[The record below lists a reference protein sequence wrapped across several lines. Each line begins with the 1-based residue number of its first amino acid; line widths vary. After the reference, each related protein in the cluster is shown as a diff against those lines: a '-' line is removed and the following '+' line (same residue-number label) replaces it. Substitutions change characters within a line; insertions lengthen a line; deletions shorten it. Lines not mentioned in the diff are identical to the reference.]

1 VDATGWPAP
10 PSRPD
15 ATGWPAPPS
24 RPVATGWL
32 APPSRPVGHPS
43 HPVATAPQGIY
54 GDIRGDI
61 RGYTGEYTGEF
72 TGYTGDIQDIR
83 LKDTDIR
90 GDMDTSGHTWVY
102 GM

>member
-1 VDATGWPAP
+1 MEGYTGY
-10 PSRPD
+10 
-15 ATGWPAPPS
+15 TEG
-24 RPVATGWL
+24 
-32 APPSRPVGHPS
+32 
-43 HPVATAPQGIY
+43 TAPQGVY

-61 RGYTGEYTGEF
+61 QGYTGDIRGYTGAYTGEF